1 MFKQLTGRKAL
12 PQSLLY
18 ALLVC
23 LTVLFLVG
31 CNSSYTLNGST
42 TNGHQGQGSTSSGGS
57 GSTQSNGQG
66 SGSGNGNMSSSGNQ
80 GNGSS
85 SGNTSS
91 SGNVTPTPYGDHSTR
106 QSPPI
111 VSADPTTVQRGGQV
125 TIKGAAFNPGDTL
138 GVSVGIQ
145 AVENT
150 GGAAAITVDNQG
162 NFSVT
167 LTIDSQADPG
177 PTRIN
182 ISGNS
187 GPSTVFGNTL
197 TITQ

>member
-66 SGSGNGNMSSSGNQ
+66 SGSGNGNM
-80 GNGSS
+80 
-85 SGNTSS
+85 SS